1 MSSTSCYTTVN
12 RAVSEVLSSKGGR
25 VFGKRIARKLV
36 LIKDNIYSF
45 AHSVTFC
52 KYVLGASHG
61 LTREISTGDTVM
73 NKPGGC
79 CLWSH
84 GPHGLKRI
92 FVTMMLPP

>member
-12 RAVSEVLSSKGGR
+12 RAVSEVLSFKGR
-25 VFGKRIARKLV
+25 VFGKRIAKKLV

-61 LTREISTGDTVM
+61 LAREISPGDTVM
-73 NKPGGC
+73 NKPGRR